1 MILLDTGEL
10 LWIAERAL
18 GAPPVVRDLGLLE
31 AAAARPRASLLG
43 NDAYPTLDLKAAAL
57 MHSLAR
63 NHPLVDGNKRL
74 ALAAVLVLLDINGVP
89 LTLSEGEAYD
99 LTIAVATGALDDVE
113 PIALALRGEWDGFA

>member
-1 MILLDTGEL
+1 MILLDTGDL
-10 LWIAERAL
+10 LWIAERTL

-74 ALAAVLVLLDINGVP
+74 ALAAVLVLLDINGAP